1 MAKKRGTKGSDVVVV
16 VGKGTAVAGARAGG
30 GGGSAISAAD
40 GRSKAGVKKVAGKR
54 AAAGA
59 KAGGKSGG
67 KGAVRSKPTL
77 AEKADKHVL
86 YEQAVQNVESE
97 IDFVDAT
104 FERIRGRKA
113 SRLREDFCGT
123 ANTSCEW
130 VRRRKSNTAVGI
142 DLDPEPLGWGRE
154 HHVAGLTPNERS
166 RVTLLEDNVLTAKE
180 NNFDVVLAMNFSYWC
195 FITRAQ
201 MLEYFKKVHAALGE
215 EGVFFLDFYG
225 GEDTFKELEEEREV
239 GRFTYIWEQVKFNP
253 INGKMHCRISFK
265 MRDGSMIRPAFEYH
279 WRVWTMPEIREVLAD
294 AGFKRTRV
302 FWEGVEDE
310 ANDEGFFE
318 GNGEFVET
326 EDGDADQSYICYIA
340 AEK

>member
-1 MAKKRGTKGSDVVVV
+1 MAATLRPMAKQKKRTNGT
-16 VGKGTAVAGARAGG
+16 
-30 GGGSAISAAD
+30 
-40 GRSKAGVKKVAGKR
+40 
-54 AAAGA
+54 
-59 KAGGKSGG
+59 KSGG
-67 KGAVRSKPTL
+67 TATATASITTKAAASPALRNKKKVEKKAAAKGVRKPTL

-86 YEQAVQNVESE
+86 YEQAVQNVETE
-97 IDFVDAT
+97 IDFVDIT

-130 VRRRKSNTAVGI
+130 VRRRKTNTAVGI

-154 HHVAGLTPNERS
+154 HHIAGLTPGERS
-166 RVTLLEDNVLTAKE
+166 RVTLLQEDVLTTKE
-180 NNFDVVLAMNFSYWC
+180 KNFDVVLAMNFSYWC
-195 FITRAQ
+195 FVTRAQ
-201 MLEYFKKVHAALGE
+201 MLEYFKKVYAALGDD
-215 EGVFFLDFYG
+215 GIFFLDFYG

-302 FWEGVEDE
+302 YWEGVEDE